1 MIRFK
6 KFYDKKIIF
15 FKEEVYVKGVLV
27 LWSEDLKMDF
37 LEIFKNFKIK
47 CIVMVNFK
55 LVFYGKVSMEVLEN
69 LKFIFSFKFKIVYG
83 VFIF

>member
-1 MIRFK
+1 M
-6 KFYDKKIIF
+6 
-15 FKEEVYVKGVLV
+15 LV
-27 LWSEDLKMDF
+27 LWSENLKMDF
-37 LEIFKNFKIK
+37 LEIFKDFKIK